1 MAFRNF
7 RCTRTR
13 EAAIAGARFARAP
26 GIYAAPDPSAVA
38 TSGSGD
44 SSEEEEPS
52 DDEE

>member
-1 MAFRNF
+1 MHSHES
-7 RCTRTR
+7 R
-13 EAAIAGARFARAP
+13 EAAIAGVSHVYSRGVP

-44 SSEEEEPS
+44 SSEEEEAS

>member
-1 MAFRNF
+1 MEDMFNSATSFNQPLNVYSR
-7 RCTRTR
+7 
-13 EAAIAGARFARAP
+13 GVP